1 MYKRQIIPFNLLQ
14 IYLTNAEADSE
25 EDVSTNEHFQIIL
38 KIKSNLFPSECEIF
52 FFSNPIKLVG
62 SKRVLV
68 FILFNLC
75 VNVSICL
82 SPSAHHP

>member
-14 IYLTNAEADSE
+14 IYLTNAGTDSE
-25 EDVSTNEHFQIIL
+25 DAVSTNEHFQIIL
-38 KIKSNLFPSECEIF
+38 KIKSNLFPSECEI